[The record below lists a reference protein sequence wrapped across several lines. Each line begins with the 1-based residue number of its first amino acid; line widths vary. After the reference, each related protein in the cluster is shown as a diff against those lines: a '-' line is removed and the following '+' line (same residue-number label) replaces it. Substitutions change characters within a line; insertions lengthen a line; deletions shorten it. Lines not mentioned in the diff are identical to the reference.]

1 VRSVPGTHSPHAVNA
16 GQRLDAV
23 AADLEYFRAKRLE
36 PRVLH
41 LVRRGVISLND
52 LIRAGR
58 DTVGDRPARDT
69 ASDRTSHTAAADVE
83 QRLRA
88 LEDRLDAF
96 VAGIAAVAVAIRS
109 ADVVIED
116 IRRER
121 GDYDPFLRIA
131 KRTYS
136 GSAEE
141 RMSQLERGLAD
152 SEELLD
158 LFTRALLNTG
168 EITARQLDQRRQAVR
183 NQGYRNGAR
192 LVARAWVDPEFKRR
206 LLETGREA
214 ARELDIPPGR
224 LGKLG
229 VAENTEHEHN
239 IVVCTLCS
247 CYPHDLLGDPP
258 WWYRTDEYK
267 RRIIED
273 PRAMLAEMF
282 GLQVPANRSIAVRD
296 STSDVRWMV
305 LPRRPEGSEAMTEDE
320 LAELVTPESLVGA
333 AEPSVRRTWRDE

>member
-1 VRSVPGTHSPHAVNA
+1 VSTAAGPGPHAVNPEP
-16 GQRLDAV
+16 RLRAV

-52 LIRAGR
+52 LIHAGR
-58 DTVGDRPARDT
+58 K
-69 ASDRTSHTAAADVE
+69 TAAVRTGHAAAGSVE
-83 QRLRA
+83 QRLRV

-96 VAGIAAVAVAIRS
+96 VAGIAAVTVATRS
-109 ADVVIED
+109 GDVVVED

-121 GDYDPFLRIA
+121 GDYDPFLKIA

-136 GSAEE
+136 GSVGE

-158 LFTRALLNTG
+158 AFTRALLDTG
-168 EITARQLDQRRQAVR
+168 EITASQLGQRRR
-183 NQGYRNGAR
+183 ELRDQGHRNGAR
-192 LVARAWVDPEFKRR
+192 LVARAWVDPGFKRR

-229 VAENTEHEHN
+229 VAENTDDEHN

-282 GLQVPANRSIAVRD
+282 GLEVPPARSITVRD
-296 STSDVRWMV
+296 STSDIRWMV
-305 LPRRPEGSEAMTEDE
+305 LPRRPEGSAAMTEDQ
-320 LAELVTPESLVGA
+320 LADLVTPESLVGA
-333 AEPSVRRTWRDE
+333 AEPRTPQDPA

>member
-1 VRSVPGTHSPHAVNA
+1 MRTVP
-16 GQRLDAV
+16 
-23 AADLEYFRAKRLE
+23 
-36 PRVLH
+36 VL
-41 LVRRGVISLND
+41 
-52 LIRAGR
+52 
-58 DTVGDRPARDT
+58 
-69 ASDRTSHTAAADVE
+69 
-83 QRLRA
+83 
-88 LEDRLDAF
+88 
-96 VAGIAAVAVAIRS
+96 AGIAAIAAATRS

-121 GDYDPFLRIA
+121 GDYHPFLRIA

-141 RMSQLERGLAD
+141 RMSQLDRSLAD
-152 SEELLD
+152 SEELLGA
-158 LFTRALLNTG
+158 FTRALLDTG
-168 EITARQLDQRRQAVR
+168 EITAQQLAERREALR
-183 NQGYRNGAR
+183 GQGHRNGAR

-229 VAENTEHEHN
+229 VAENTENEHN

-282 GLQVPANRSIAVRD
+282 GLQVPPGRSVTVRD

-320 LAELVTPESLVGA
+320 LAGLVTPESLVGA
-333 AEPSVRRTWRDE
+333 AEPRTPRDPR

>member
-1 VRSVPGTHSPHAVNA
+1 MSSLPGADRPHAVNLDL
-16 GQRLDAV
+16 RLRAV

-58 DTVGDRPARDT
+58 DA
-69 ASDRTSHTAAADVE
+69 AAARTSRAGAADFG

-96 VAGIAAVAVAIRS
+96 VAGIAAVAVATRS

-121 GDYDPFLRIA
+121 GDYHSFLRIA

-136 GSAEE
+136 GPVEE
-141 RMSQLERGLAD
+141 RMSQLERGLAEC
-152 SEELLD
+152 EELLD
-158 LFTRALLNTG
+158 ALTRALLETG
-168 EITARQLDQRRQAVR
+168 EITAGQLDQRRQALR
-183 NQGYRNGAR
+183 SQGYRNGAR
-192 LVARAWVDPEFKRR
+192 LVARAWVDPQFRRR

-229 VAENTEHEHN
+229 VAENTEREHN

-273 PRAMLAEMF
+273 PRAMLADMF
-282 GLQVPANRSIAVRD
+282 ALEVPPERAVTVRD

-320 LAELVTPESLVGA
+320 LADLVTPESLVGA
-333 AEPSVRRTWRDE
+333 GEPRIPQDPA

>member
-1 VRSVPGTHSPHAVNA
+1 MSGLPDTHLPHAVNVDS
-16 GQRLDAV
+16 RVRAV
-23 AADLEYFRAKRLE
+23 AADLEYFRTKRLE

-41 LVRRGVISLND
+41 LVRRGAISLND

-58 DTVGDRPARDT
+58 DPTGSR
-69 ASDRTSHTAAADVE
+69 SSHEAAADAG

-88 LEDRLDAF
+88 LEDRLDAL
-96 VAGIAAVAVAIRS
+96 VAGIAAVAVATRS

-121 GDYDPFLRIA
+121 GDYHPFLRIV

-136 GSAEE
+136 GSAGQ

-152 SEELLD
+152 CEELLD
-158 LFTRALLNTG
+158 ALTRALLDTG
-168 EITARQLDQRRQAVR
+168 EITAHQLGQRRREVR
-183 NQGYRNGAR
+183 TRGYRNGAR

-206 LLETGREA
+206 LLETGRQA
-214 ARELDIPPGR
+214 ARELGIPPGR

-229 VAENTEHEHN
+229 VAENTEDEHN

-258 WWYRTDEYK
+258 WWYRADEYK
-267 RRIIED
+267 RRIIDD

-282 GLQVPANRSIAVRD
+282 GLQVPPHRSITVRD

-305 LPRRPEGSEAMTEDE
+305 LPRRPKGSEAMTEDE
-320 LAELVTPESLVGA
+320 LADLVTPESLVGA
-333 AEPSVRRTWRDE
+333 GEPRTPRDPA

>member
-1 VRSVPGTHSPHAVNA
+1 MGGLPGTHGPHAVNA
-16 GQRLDAV
+16 DPRLRAV
-23 AADLEYFRAKRLE
+23 AADLEYFRTKRLE

-58 DTVGDRPARDT
+58 DTTGDRTGP
-69 ASDRTSHTAAADVE
+69 AAATDAG

-88 LEDRLDAF
+88 LEDRLDAL
-96 VAGIAAVAVAIRS
+96 VAGIAAVAMAARS

-121 GDYDPFLRIA
+121 GDYHPFLKIA

-141 RMSQLERGLAD
+141 RMSQLERDLAG

-158 LFTRALLNTG
+158 AFTRALLDTG
-168 EITARQLDQRRQAVR
+168 EITAHQLDQRRQALR
-183 NQGYRNGAR
+183 SQGHRNGAR

-229 VAENTEHEHN
+229 VAENTEQEHN

-282 GLQVPANRSIAVRD
+282 GLEVPSGRSITVRD

-320 LAELVTPESLVGA
+320 LADLVTPESLVGA
-333 AEPSVRRTWRDE
+333 AEPRIPQELT

>member
-1 VRSVPGTHSPHAVNA
+1 MSSLPGIHRPHAVNPDP
-16 GQRLDAV
+16 RLRAV

-52 LIRAGR
+52 LIRSGR
-58 DTVGDRPARDT
+58 HAAGDRPGRAVGAT
-69 ASDRTSHTAAADVE
+69 AE

-96 VAGIAAVAVAIRS
+96 VAGIAAVAVATRS

-121 GDYDPFLRIA
+121 GDYHPFLKLA
-131 KRTYS
+131 KRTCS
-136 GSAEE
+136 GSVEE
-141 RMSQLERGLAD
+141 RMSQIERDLAGC
-152 SEELLD
+152 EELLD
-158 LFTRALLNTG
+158 VFTRALLDTG
-168 EITARQLDQRRQAVR
+168 EITAGQLDQRRQAVHS
-183 NQGYRNGAR
+183 QGYRNGAR
-192 LVARAWVDPEFKRR
+192 LVARAWVDPEFRRR
-206 LLETGREA
+206 LLQTGREA

-267 RRIIED
+267 RRFFED
-273 PRAMLAEMF
+273 PRAMLADMF
-282 GLQVPANRSIAVRD
+282 GLEVPPERSITVRD

-305 LPRRPEGSEAMTEDE
+305 LPRRPEGSEAMTEDQ
-320 LAELVTPESLVGA
+320 LAGLVTPESLVGA
-333 AEPSVRRTWRDE
+333 AEPRTPQDPG

>member
-1 VRSVPGTHSPHAVNA
+1 MSDLPDIRRPHAVNLDP
-16 GQRLDAV
+16 RLRAV
-23 AADLEYFRAKRLE
+23 AADLEYFRTKRLE

-58 DTVGDRPARDT
+58 DTAGDRISHAAT
-69 ASDRTSHTAAADVE
+69 ADAG

-96 VAGIAAVAVAIRS
+96 VAGIAAVAVATRS

-121 GDYDPFLRIA
+121 GDYHPFLTIA
-131 KRTYS
+131 KRTYT

-141 RMSQLERGLAD
+141 RMSQLEEDLAD
-152 SEELLD
+152 CDELLD
-158 LFTRALLNTG
+158 VFTRALLGTG
-168 EITARQLDQRRQAVR
+168 EITAGQLSQRRQALR
-183 NQGYRNGAR
+183 NQGHRNGAR
-192 LVARAWVDPEFKRR
+192 LVARAWADPGFRRR

-229 VAENTEHEHN
+229 VAENTEREHN

-282 GLQVPANRSIAVRD
+282 DLQVPPDRSIVVRD

-305 LPRRPEGSEAMTEDE
+305 LPRRPDGSQAMTEQQ
-320 LAELVTPESLVGA
+320 LADLVTPESLVGA
-333 AEPSVRRTWRDE
+333 AEPRTPPDPA

>member
-1 VRSVPGTHSPHAVNA
+1 MSGLPDTHRPHAVNVDS
-16 GQRLDAV
+16 RVRAV
-23 AADLEYFRAKRLE
+23 AADLEYFRTKRLE

-52 LIRAGR
+52 LIRAGP
-58 DTVGDRPARDT
+58 DPASNR
-69 ASDRTSHTAAADVE
+69 SSHEAAADAG
-83 QRLRA
+83 QWLRA
-88 LEDRLDAF
+88 LEDRLDAL
-96 VAGIAAVAVAIRS
+96 VADIAAVAVATGS

-121 GDYDPFLRIA
+121 GDYHPFLRIA

-136 GSAEE
+136 GSAGE

-152 SEELLD
+152 CEELLD
-158 LFTRALLNTG
+158 AFTRALLDTG
-168 EITARQLDQRRQAVR
+168 EITAHQLGQRRQEVR
-183 NQGYRNGAR
+183 NRGYRNGAA

-206 LLETGREA
+206 LLETGRQA

-229 VAENTEHEHN
+229 VAENTEDEHN
-239 IVVCTLCS
+239 VVVCTLCS

-258 WWYRTDEYK
+258 WWYRTEEYK
-267 RRIIED
+267 RRIVED

-282 GLQVPANRSIAVRD
+282 GLQVPPHRSIVVRD

-305 LPRRPEGSEAMTEDE
+305 LPRRPKGSEALTEDE
-320 LAELVTPESLVGA
+320 LADLVTSESLVGA
-333 AEPSVRRTWRDE
+333 GEPRTVQDPA

>member
-1 VRSVPGTHSPHAVNA
+1 MVSSLPDDPREHAVNL
-16 GQRLDAV
+16 GPRLRAV
-23 AADLEYFRAKRLE
+23 AADLEYFRTKRLE

-58 DTVGDRPARDT
+58 DTDGEHSHAAPAD
-69 ASDRTSHTAAADVE
+69 AG

-88 LEDRLDAF
+88 LEDRLDAL
-96 VAGIAAVAVAIRS
+96 VAGIAAVAVAPRS
-109 ADVVIED
+109 AGVVIED

-121 GDYDPFLRIA
+121 GDYHPFLAIA
-131 KRTYS
+131 KRTYT

-152 SEELLD
+152 GEELLD
-158 LFTRALLNTG
+158 AFTRALLDTG
-168 EITARQLDQRRQAVR
+168 QITAGQLSQRRQALR
-183 NQGYRNGAR
+183 DQGHRNGAR
-192 LVARAWVDPEFKRR
+192 LVARAWVDPGFKRR

-229 VAENTEHEHN
+229 VAENTEREHN

-258 WWYRTDEYK
+258 WWYRTEEYK

-282 GLQVPANRSIAVRD
+282 GLQVPSHRMIVVRD

-305 LPRRPEGSEAMTEDE
+305 LPRQPDGSQDMTEE
-320 LAELVTPESLVGA
+320 QLADLVTPESLVGA
-333 AEPSVRRTWRDE
+333 GEPRTPPDPA

>member
-1 VRSVPGTHSPHAVNA
+1 MSSLPGTHRPHALNLDL
-16 GQRLDAV
+16 RLRAV

-52 LIRAGR
+52 LIRAGQSGA
-58 DTVGDRPARDT
+58 GDRISA
-69 ASDRTSHTAAADVE
+69 AVAADAG

-96 VAGIAAVAVAIRS
+96 VTGIAAVAVAARS

-121 GDYDPFLRIA
+121 GDYDPFLRFA
-131 KRTYS
+131 KRSYG
-136 GSAEE
+136 GSVPE
-141 RMSQLERGLAD
+141 RMSQLERALAD
-152 SEELLD
+152 SEELLGG
-158 LFTRALLNTG
+158 FTRALLDTG
-168 EITARQLDQRRQAVR
+168 QITADQLGERRQALSR
-183 NQGYRNGAR
+183 RGYRNGAR
-192 LVARAWVDPEFKRR
+192 LVARAWLDPDFKRR

-258 WWYRTDEYK
+258 WWYRTEEYK
-267 RRIIED
+267 RRIIDD

-282 GLQVPANRSIAVRD
+282 GLQVPPHQSITVRD
-296 STSDVRWMV
+296 STSDLRWMV
-305 LPRRPEGSEAMTEDE
+305 LPRRPKDTEAMTEDQ
-320 LAELVTPESLVGA
+320 LADLVTPESLVGA
-333 AEPSVRRTWRDE
+333 AEPRAPQDPA

>member
-1 VRSVPGTHSPHAVNA
+1 MSSPPDIHRPHAVNPDP
-16 GQRLDAV
+16 RLRAV

-36 PRVLH
+36 PRILH
-41 LVRRGVISLND
+41 LVRRGVISLTD

-58 DTVGDRPARDT
+58 DTAGDRRRQAEPAGT
-69 ASDRTSHTAAADVE
+69 E

-88 LEDRLDAF
+88 IEDRLDAF
-96 VAGIAAVAVAIRS
+96 VTGIAAVTVAPRS

-121 GDYDPFLRIA
+121 GDYHPFLKIA
-131 KRTYS
+131 TRAYS
-136 GSAEE
+136 GPAQE
-141 RMSQLERGLAD
+141 RMSQLEQALAG
-152 SEELLD
+152 SEELLAA
-158 LFTRALLNTG
+158 FTRALLDTG
-168 EITARQLDQRRQAVR
+168 EITADQLSQQRQALR
-183 NQGYRNGAR
+183 QQGYRNGAR

-206 LLETGREA
+206 LLATGRQA

-229 VAENTEHEHN
+229 VAENTEDEHH

-267 RRIIED
+267 HRIVED

-282 GLQVPANRSIAVRD
+282 GLVVPPHRSITVHD

-305 LPRRPEGSEAMTEDE
+305 LPRRPEGTGVMTEAE
-320 LAELVTPESLVGA
+320 LAGLVTPESLVGA
-333 AEPSVRRTWRDE
+333 AEPRAPQDPA

>member
-1 VRSVPGTHSPHAVNA
+1 MNSVPGSHRPHVVD
-16 GQRLDAV
+16 LDTRARAV
-23 AADLEYFRAKRLE
+23 AADLEYFRTKRLE

-52 LIRAGR
+52 LIAAGR
-58 DTVGDRPARDT
+58 QTAGART
-69 ASDRTSHTAAADVE
+69 GGAVAADAG
-83 QRLRA
+83 QRLHA

-96 VAGIAAVAVAIRS
+96 VTGLDAVAVAPQA

-121 GDYDPFLRIA
+121 GDYHPFLKMA
-131 KRTYS
+131 TRTYG

-141 RMSQLERGLAD
+141 RMGQLERALAD
-152 SEELLD
+152 CEGLLAA
-158 LFTRALLNTG
+158 FTRALLDTG
-168 EITARQLDQRRQAVR
+168 QITADQLGQWRQEARSR
-183 NQGYRNGAR
+183 GYRNGAR
-192 LVARAWVDPEFKRR
+192 LVARAWVDPAFKRR
-206 LLETGREA
+206 LLATGREA
-214 ARELDIPPGR
+214 ARELGIPPGR

-282 GLQVPANRSIAVRD
+282 GLEVPPHRSIVVRD

-305 LPRRPEGSEAMTEDE
+305 LPRRPNGTEAMTEDE
-320 LAELVTPESLVGA
+320 LAGLVTPESLVGA
-333 AEPSVRRTWRDE
+333 AEPRTPQDPA

>member
-1 VRSVPGTHSPHAVNA
+1 MSSMPGIGRPHAVDPDP
-16 GQRLDAV
+16 RLRAV

-58 DTVGDRPARDT
+58 EAAGDRAGG
-69 ASDRTSHTAAADVE
+69 AGAGNAG

-88 LEDRLDAF
+88 LEERLDAF
-96 VAGIAAVAVAIRS
+96 VAGIAAVSAATRS

-136 GSAEE
+136 GSVDE
-141 RMSQLERGLAD
+141 RLSQLEAGLAGC
-152 SEELLD
+152 EELLAV
-158 LFTRALLNTG
+158 FTRALLDTG
-168 EITARQLDQRRQAVR
+168 EITAHELDQRRQALR
-183 NQGYRNGAR
+183 SQGYRNGAR
-192 LVARAWVDPEFKRR
+192 LVARAWVDPGFRRR
-206 LLETGREA
+206 LLETGRQA

-224 LGKLG
+224 LGKLS
-229 VAENTEHEHN
+229 VAENTEDEHN

-267 RRIIED
+267 RRITED
-273 PRAMLAEMF
+273 PRTMLAEMF
-282 GLQVPANRSIAVRD
+282 GLEIPPERSVTVRD

-305 LPRRPEGSEAMTEDE
+305 LPRRPEGSEAMSEDE
-320 LAELVTPESLVGA
+320 LADLVTPESLVGA
-333 AEPSVRRTWRDE
+333 AEPRAPQDLT

>member
-1 VRSVPGTHSPHAVNA
+1 MSGVPDIHRPHAVNPDP
-16 GQRLDAV
+16 RLRAV

-58 DTVGDRPARDT
+58 DTAGDRTGHA
-69 ASDRTSHTAAADVE
+69 AAADAE

-96 VAGIAAVAVAIRS
+96 VAGIAAVAVATRS
-109 ADVVIED
+109 ADVVIDD

-121 GDYDPFLRIA
+121 GDYHPFLRIA

-136 GSAEE
+136 GSVEE
-141 RMSQLERGLAD
+141 RMSQLERGIAD

-158 LFTRALLNTG
+158 AFTRALVDTG
-168 EITARQLDQRRQAVR
+168 EITAHQQREALR

-229 VAENTEHEHN
+229 VAENTEREHN

-282 GLQVPANRSIAVRD
+282 GLQVPPDRSIAVRD

-305 LPRRPEGSEAMTEDE
+305 LPRRPEGSEAMAEDE
-320 LAELVTPESLVGA
+320 LADLVTPESLVGA
-333 AEPSVRRTWRDE
+333 AELRTPQDPT

>member
-1 VRSVPGTHSPHAVNA
+1 MSGMPGSHSPHPVDPEP
-16 GQRLDAV
+16 RLRAV

-58 DTVGDRPARDT
+58 EIKADQVSRPGPAD
-69 ASDRTSHTAAADVE
+69 AA

-96 VAGIAAVAVAIRS
+96 VTGIAVVAVATRS

-121 GDYDPFLRIA
+121 GDYHPFLKFA
-131 KRTYS
+131 ERTCT

-141 RMSQLERGLAD
+141 RMSQLERALSD
-152 SEELLD
+152 SEELLGV
-158 LFTRALLNTG
+158 FTRALVDTG
-168 EITARQLDQRRQAVR
+168 EITARELDQRRRAVR

-192 LVARAWVDPEFKRR
+192 LVARAWADPEFRRR

-239 IVVCTLCS
+239 VVVCTLCS

-258 WWYRTDEYK
+258 WWYRTGEYK
-267 RRIIED
+267 KRIIED

-282 GLQVPANRSIAVRD
+282 GLRVPPQRSITVRD

-305 LPRRPEGSEAMTEDE
+305 LPRRPEGTEALTEDE
-320 LAELVTPESLVGA
+320 LADLVTPESLVGA
-333 AEPSVRRTWRDE
+333 GEPRRPQDPR

>member
-1 VRSVPGTHSPHAVNA
+1 MSSLPDINRPHAVNPDP
-16 GQRLDAV
+16 RLRAL

-52 LIRAGR
+52 LVRAGR
-58 DTVGDRPARDT
+58 DAAG
-69 ASDRTSHTAAADVE
+69 DRTSRAGAADVE

-88 LEDRLDAF
+88 LGDRLDAF
-96 VAGIAAVAVAIRS
+96 VAGIAAVAVATRS

-121 GDYDPFLRIA
+121 GDYHPFLRLA

-152 SEELLD
+152 SEELLEV
-158 LFTRALLNTG
+158 FTRALLDTG
-168 EITARQLDQRRQAVR
+168 EITAHQLGQRRQALR

-192 LVARAWVDPEFKRR
+192 VVARAWVDPEFKRR

-229 VAENTEHEHN
+229 VAENTGREHN

-282 GLQVPANRSIAVRD
+282 GLNVPPERSIAVRD

-305 LPRRPEGSEAMTEDE
+305 LPRRPAGSEAMTEDE
-320 LAELVTPESLVGA
+320 LAGLVTPESLVGA
-333 AEPSVRRTWRDE
+333 AEPRSPQDPR

>member
-1 VRSVPGTHSPHAVNA
+1 MSSMPDIHRPHAANPDP
-16 GQRLDAV
+16 RLGAV

-41 LVRRGVISLND
+41 LVRRGVIGLSD

-58 DTVGDRPARDT
+58 DTTADR
-69 ASDRTSHTAAADVE
+69 ASHAAPADVE

-96 VAGIAAVAVAIRS
+96 VAGIAAVAVAPRS

-121 GDYDPFLRIA
+121 GDYDPFLKIA
-131 KRTYS
+131 TRTYS
-136 GSAEE
+136 GSVEE
-141 RMSQLERGLAD
+141 RMSQLEQGLAD
-152 SEELLD
+152 SGELLD
-158 LFTRALLNTG
+158 AFTRALLDTG
-168 EITARQLDQRRQAVR
+168 EITAHQLDQRRQALR
-183 NQGYRNGAR
+183 NRGYRNGAR
-192 LVARAWVDPEFKRR
+192 LVARAWVDPGFRRR

-214 ARELDIPPGR
+214 ARELDIPPGK

-229 VAENTEHEHN
+229 VAENTDHEHN

-258 WWYRTDEYK
+258 WWYRTDDYK

-282 GLQVPANRSIAVRD
+282 GLEVPPDRSIVVRD

-305 LPRRPEGSEAMTEDE
+305 LPRRPKGSEAMTEDE
-320 LAELVTPESLVGA
+320 LADLVTPESLVGA
-333 AEPSVRRTWRDE
+333 AEPRAPQDPA

>member
-1 VRSVPGTHSPHAVNA
+1 MSSLPGIHRPHEMNPDP
-16 GQRLDAV
+16 RLRAV

-58 DTVGDRPARDT
+58 DAAG
-69 ASDRTSHTAAADVE
+69 DRTSRADATTVE

-96 VAGIAAVAVAIRS
+96 VAGIAAVAVATRS

-141 RMSQLERGLAD
+141 RMSQLERSLAD
-152 SEELLD
+152 CEELLD
-158 LFTRALLNTG
+158 VFTCALLATG
-168 EITARQLDQRRQAVR
+168 EITIGQLEQRRQALR
-183 NQGYRNGAR
+183 SQGYRNGAR

-214 ARELDIPPGR
+214 ARELDILPGR

-229 VAENTEHEHN
+229 VAENTEREHN

-273 PRAMLAEMF
+273 PRATLAEMF
-282 GLQVPANRSIAVRD
+282 GLEVPPERSITVRD

-305 LPRRPEGSEAMTEDE
+305 LPRRPGGSEAFTEDE
-320 LAELVTPESLVGA
+320 LADLVTPESLVGA
-333 AEPSVRRTWRDE
+333 AEPRTPPGPA

>member
-1 VRSVPGTHSPHAVNA
+1 MSSLPGIDRPHAVNPDP
-16 GQRLDAV
+16 RLRAV

-58 DTVGDRPARDT
+58 EAPGE
-69 ASDRTSHTAAADVE
+69 RTGRAGAADIE

-96 VAGIAAVAVAIRS
+96 VAGLAAVTAATRS
-109 ADVVIED
+109 GDVVIED
-116 IRRER
+116 IRRVR
-121 GDYDPFLRIA
+121 GDYHPFLRIA
-131 KRTYS
+131 KRAYS
-136 GSAEE
+136 GSVEE

-152 SEELLD
+152 AEELLEV
-158 LFTRALLNTG
+158 FTRALLDTG
-168 EITARQLDQRRQAVR
+168 EIAAGQLDQRRQVLSS
-183 NQGYRNGAR
+183 QGYRNGAR
-192 LVARAWVDPEFKRR
+192 LVARAWADPDFKRR
-206 LLETGREA
+206 LLETGRQA

-229 VAENTEHEHN
+229 VAENTEREHN

-282 GLQVPANRSIAVRD
+282 GLQIPPERSIVVRD

-305 LPRRPEGSEAMTEDE
+305 LPRRPAGSEDMTEDE

-333 AEPSVRRTWRDE
+333 AEPRTPQDLR

>member
-1 VRSVPGTHSPHAVNA
+1 MSSLPDIDRTHAVDLDA
-16 GQRLDAV
+16 RLGAV

-58 DTVGDRPARDT
+58 EA
-69 ASDRTSHTAAADVE
+69 AAERTSDAGAADAG

-88 LEDRLDAF
+88 LEDRLDAL
-96 VAGIAAVAVAIRS
+96 VAGIAAVSVATRS

-131 KRTYS
+131 KRPCS
-136 GSAEE
+136 GSAGE
-141 RMSQLERGLAD
+141 RMSQLDRALAG
-152 SEELLD
+152 SEEVLEV
-158 LFTRALLNTG
+158 FTRALLDTG
-168 EITARQLDQRRQAVR
+168 EITAQQLDQRREALR
-183 NQGYRNGAR
+183 HQGYRNGAR
-192 LVARAWVDPEFKRR
+192 LVARAWVDPEFRRR

-229 VAENTEHEHN
+229 VAENTEREHN

-282 GLQVPANRSIAVRD
+282 GLEVSPERSITVRD

-305 LPRRPEGSEAMTEDE
+305 LPRRPAGTEAMSQDE
-320 LAELVTPESLVGA
+320 LADLVTAESLVGA
-333 AEPSVRRTWRDE
+333 AEPRAPQDPK

>member
-1 VRSVPGTHSPHAVNA
+1 MSSLPDSRPHAVDTES
-16 GQRLDAV
+16 RLHAI
-23 AADLEYFRAKRLE
+23 AADLEYFRVKRLE

-52 LIRAGR
+52 LIRAG
-58 DTVGDRPARDT
+58 GDSAGKVT
-69 ASDRTSHTAAADVE
+69 DRAAAADGG

-88 LEDRLDAF
+88 LEDRLDAL
-96 VAGIAAVAVAIRS
+96 VTGIAAITMATRS

-121 GDYDPFLRIA
+121 GDYDPFLKLAR
-131 KRTYS
+131 RTYS
-136 GSAEE
+136 GSVAD
-141 RMSQLERGLAD
+141 RMTQLEQVLAD
-152 SEELLD
+152 SEELLGS
-158 LFTRALLNTG
+158 FTRALLATG
-168 EITARQLDQRRQAVR
+168 EITAPELGQRREALGSR
-183 NQGYRNGAR
+183 GHRNGAR
-192 LVARAWVDPEFKRR
+192 LVARAWVDPEFRRR

-229 VAENTEHEHN
+229 VAENTDDEHN

-267 RRIIED
+267 HRITED
-273 PRAMLAEMF
+273 PRTMLAEMF
-282 GLQVPANRSIAVRD
+282 GLHVPPHRSIVVRD

-305 LPRRPEGSEAMTEDE
+305 LPRRPAGSEAMTEGE

-333 AEPSVRRTWRDE
+333 AEPRVRQDPA

>member
-1 VRSVPGTHSPHAVNA
+1 MSSLPDTDRPHAVNPDP
-16 GQRLDAV
+16 RLRAV

-58 DTVGDRPARDT
+58 DTAG
-69 ASDRTSHTAAADVE
+69 DRTSRAAAATVE

-88 LEDRLDAF
+88 LEDRLDAL
-96 VAGIAAVAVAIRS
+96 VAGIAAVAVATRS

-121 GDYDPFLRIA
+121 GDYHPFLRIA

-136 GSAEE
+136 GSVGE

-158 LFTRALLNTG
+158 VFTRALLDTG
-168 EITARQLDQRRQAVR
+168 EITARQLDQQRQALHG
-183 NQGYRNGAR
+183 QGYRNGAR

-229 VAENTEHEHN
+229 VAENTEREHN
-239 IVVCTLCS
+239 VVVCTLCS

-273 PRAMLAEMF
+273 PRAMLTDLF
-282 GLQVPANRSIAVRD
+282 GLEVPPERAVTVRD

-320 LAELVTPESLVGA
+320 LADLVTPESLVGT
-333 AEPSVRRTWRDE
+333 AEPRTPQDPA

>member
-1 VRSVPGTHSPHAVNA
+1 MSGVPDIHRPHAVNPDP
-16 GQRLDAV
+16 RLRAV

-58 DTVGDRPARDT
+58 DTAGDRTGHA
-69 ASDRTSHTAAADVE
+69 AAADAE

-96 VAGIAAVAVAIRS
+96 VAGIAAVAVATRS
-109 ADVVIED
+109 ADVVIDD

-121 GDYDPFLRIA
+121 GDYHPFLRIA

-136 GSAEE
+136 GSVEE
-141 RMSQLERGLAD
+141 RMSQLERGIAD

-158 LFTRALLNTG
+158 AFTRALVDTG
-168 EITARQLDQRRQAVR
+168 EITAHQLDQQREALR

-229 VAENTEHEHN
+229 VAENTEREHN

-282 GLQVPANRSIAVRD
+282 GLQVPPDRSIAVRD

-305 LPRRPEGSEAMTEDE
+305 LPRRPEGSEAMAEDE
-320 LAELVTPESLVGA
+320 LADLVTPESLVGA
-333 AEPSVRRTWRDE
+333 AELRTPQDPT

>member
-1 VRSVPGTHSPHAVNA
+1 MSGLPDAGRPHPVNPDP
-16 GQRLDAV
+16 RLRAV

-41 LVRRGVISLND
+41 LVRRGVISLNE

-58 DTVGDRPARDT
+58 DTT
-69 ASDRTSHTAAADVE
+69 ADRTIRAGAVDVE

-96 VAGIAAVAVAIRS
+96 VGGIAAVSVATRS

-121 GDYDPFLRIA
+121 GDYHPFLKIA
-131 KRTYS
+131 KRAYS
-136 GSAEE
+136 GSVEE

-152 SEELLD
+152 CEELLD
-158 LFTRALLNTG
+158 VFTRALLDTG
-168 EITARQLDQRRQAVR
+168 EITAHQLDQRRQALR
-183 NQGYRNGAR
+183 QQGYRNGAR
-192 LVARAWVDPEFKRR
+192 LVARAWVDPQFRLR

-273 PRAMLAEMF
+273 PRAMLADMF
-282 GLQVPANRSIAVRD
+282 GLEVPPERSVTVRD

-305 LPRRPEGSEAMTEDE
+305 LPRRPEGTDGMTEDE

-333 AEPSVRRTWRDE
+333 AEPRTPPGLR

>member
-1 VRSVPGTHSPHAVNA
+1 MSSLPDTHRPDAVN
-16 GQRLDAV
+16 LDLRSRALT
-23 AADLEYFRAKRLE
+23 ADLEYFRAKRLE

-58 DTVGDRPARDT
+58 DGAGDRT
-69 ASDRTSHTAAADVE
+69 GHGVAADAG

-96 VAGIAAVAVAIRS
+96 VAGIAAVSVATRS

-121 GDYDPFLRIA
+121 GDYDPFLRFA
-131 KRTYS
+131 KRGYS
-136 GSAEE
+136 GSGPE
-141 RMSQLERGLAD
+141 RMSQLERALAD
-152 SEELLD
+152 SEELLEV
-158 LFTRALLNTG
+158 FTRALLDTG
-168 EITARQLDQRRQAVR
+168 EITAAQLGERREALR
-183 NQGYRNGAR
+183 HQGYRNGAR

-206 LLETGREA
+206 LLETGRQA

-258 WWYRTDEYK
+258 WWYRTEEYK
-267 RRIIED
+267 RRIIDD

-282 GLQVPANRSIAVRD
+282 GLQVPPHRSITVRD

-305 LPRRPEGSEAMTEDE
+305 LPRRPKGTEAMTEDK
-320 LAELVTPESLVGA
+320 LADLVTPESLVGA
-333 AEPSVRRTWRDE
+333 AEPRTPQDPA

>member
-1 VRSVPGTHSPHAVNA
+1 MSRLPDTDRPHAVNPDP
-16 GQRLDAV
+16 RLRAV

-58 DTVGDRPARDT
+58 NAAG
-69 ASDRTSHTAAADVE
+69 DRTSRAGAADIE
-83 QRLRA
+83 QRLRI
-88 LEDRLDAF
+88 LEDRLDGF
-96 VAGIAAVAVAIRS
+96 VAGVAAVAVATRS
-109 ADVVIED
+109 AEVVIED

-121 GDYDPFLRIA
+121 GDYHPFLKIA
-131 KRTYS
+131 ERTYI
-136 GSAEE
+136 GSVEE

-152 SEELLD
+152 CEELLAV
-158 LFTRALLNTG
+158 FTHSLLDTG
-168 EITARQLDQRRQAVR
+168 EITANQLDQRRQALR

-192 LVARAWVDPEFKRR
+192 LVARAWVDPEFRQR

-214 ARELDIPPGR
+214 ARDLDIPPGR
-224 LGKLG
+224 LGKLS
-229 VAENTEHEHN
+229 VAENTEREHN

-273 PRAMLAEMF
+273 PRAMLAQMF
-282 GLQVPANRSIAVRD
+282 GLEVPPERSITVHD

-305 LPRRPEGSEAMTEDE
+305 LPRRPQGSEAMTEDE
-320 LAELVTPESLVGA
+320 LADLVTPESLVGA
-333 AEPSVRRTWRDE
+333 AEPRTPQDLT

>member
-1 VRSVPGTHSPHAVNA
+1 MSSRPGIDRPHAVNPDP
-16 GQRLDAV
+16 RLRAV

-36 PRVLH
+36 PRILH
-41 LVRRGVISLND
+41 LVRRGVFSLND

-58 DTVGDRPARDT
+58 DAAGDRAGSAGGAT
-69 ASDRTSHTAAADVE
+69 AE

-96 VAGIAAVAVAIRS
+96 VAGIAAVAVATRS

-121 GDYDPFLRIA
+121 GDYHPFLKFA

-136 GSAEE
+136 GSVEE
-141 RMSQLERGLAD
+141 RMSQLERDLAGC
-152 SEELLD
+152 EELLEA
-158 LFTRALLNTG
+158 FTRALLDTG
-168 EITARQLDQRRQAVR
+168 EITAGQLGQRRQALHS
-183 NQGYRNGAR
+183 QGYRNGAR
-192 LVARAWVDPEFKRR
+192 LVARAWVDPEFRRR

-229 VAENTEHEHN
+229 VAENTEREHN

-258 WWYRTDEYK
+258 WWYRTDDYK

-273 PRAMLAEMF
+273 PRAMLADMF
-282 GLQVPANRSIAVRD
+282 GLEVPPERSITVRD

-305 LPRRPEGSEAMTEDE
+305 LPRRPEGSEAMTEE
-320 LAELVTPESLVGA
+320 QLADLVTPESLVGA
-333 AEPSVRRTWRDE
+333 GEPRTPRDPA

>member
-1 VRSVPGTHSPHAVNA
+1 MSSLPDNRREHTVNL
-16 GQRLDAV
+16 GPRLRAV
-23 AADLEYFRAKRLE
+23 AADLDYFRTKRLE

-41 LVRRGVISLND
+41 LVRRGAISLND

-58 DTVGDRPARDT
+58 
-69 ASDRTSHTAAADVE
+69 HTAGEQHGQATVADAG

-88 LEDRLDAF
+88 LEDGLDAL
-96 VAGIAAVAVAIRS
+96 VAGIAAVAVAPHS

-121 GDYDPFLRIA
+121 GDYHPFLRIA
-131 KRTYS
+131 KRAHT
-136 GSAEE
+136 GSAGE
-141 RMSQLERGLAD
+141 RLSQLERELAD
-152 SEELLD
+152 CAELLD
-158 LFTRALLNTG
+158 VFTRALLDTG
-168 EITARQLDQRRQAVR
+168 QITAGELAQRRQALR
-183 NQGYRNGAR
+183 NRGHRNGAR
-192 LVARAWVDPEFKRR
+192 LVARAWVDPGFRRR

-229 VAENTEHEHN
+229 VAENTEDEHN

-267 RRIIED
+267 RRIVED
-273 PRAMLAEMF
+273 PRTMLAEMF
-282 GLQVPANRSIAVRD
+282 GIRVPPHRSIVVRD

-305 LPRRPEGSEAMTEDE
+305 LPRRPEGSRGMTEE
-320 LAELVTPESLVGA
+320 QLAGLVTPESLVGV
-333 AEPSVRRTWRDE
+333 AEPRTPDPA

>member
-1 VRSVPGTHSPHAVNA
+1 MSSLPGIHRPHAVDVDS
-16 GQRLDAV
+16 RVRAV
-23 AADLEYFRAKRLE
+23 AADLEYFRIKRLE

-58 DTVGDRPARDT
+58 DLAG
-69 ASDRTSHTAAADVE
+69 DRTSDAVAADAG

-96 VAGIAAVAVAIRS
+96 VADIAAVAVATRS
-109 ADVVIED
+109 AGVVIED

-121 GDYDPFLRIA
+121 GDYHPFLKIA
-131 KRTYS
+131 KRTYA
-136 GSAEE
+136 GSAQECLG
-141 RMSQLERGLAD
+141 QLERALAE

-158 LFTRALLNTG
+158 AFTRALLEAG
-168 EITARQLDQRRQAVR
+168 EITAGELGERRREVR
-183 NQGYRNGAR
+183 NRGYRNGAR
-192 LVARAWVDPEFKRR
+192 LVARAWVDPQFKRR

-214 ARELDIPPGR
+214 ARELGIPPGR

-273 PRAMLAEMF
+273 PRAMLAQMF
-282 GLQVPANRSIAVRD
+282 GLQLPPHRLITVHD

-305 LPRRPEGSEAMTEDE
+305 LPRRPAGSEHMTEKE
-320 LAELVTPESLVGA
+320 LADLVTPESLVGA
-333 AEPSVRRTWRDE
+333 GEPRIPQGPA

>member
-1 VRSVPGTHSPHAVNA
+1 MSSLPDFHRPHAVNLDS
-16 GQRLDAV
+16 RLRAV
-23 AADLEYFRAKRLE
+23 AADLEYFRTKRLE

-41 LVRRGVISLND
+41 LVRRGAISLND

-58 DTVGDRPARDT
+58 DGAGDRSAV
-69 ASDRTSHTAAADVE
+69 AADAG

-96 VAGIAAVAVAIRS
+96 VAGIAAVAVATRS
-109 ADVVIED
+109 VKVVIED

-131 KRTYS
+131 KRSYS
-136 GSAEE
+136 GSEQQ
-141 RMSQLERGLAD
+141 RMSQLERALAD

-158 LFTRALLNTG
+158 AFTRALLDTG
-168 EITARQLDQRRQAVR
+168 EVTAHQLDQRRQAVR
-183 NQGYRNGAR
+183 DQGYRNGAR
-192 LVARAWVDPEFKRR
+192 LVARAWLDPEFKRR
-206 LLETGREA
+206 LLETGRQA
-214 ARELDIPPGR
+214 ARELGIPPGR

-239 IVVCTLCS
+239 VVVCTLCS

-282 GLQVPANRSIAVRD
+282 GLHVPPHRSITVRD

-305 LPRRPEGSEAMTEDE
+305 LPRRPEGTEALTEDE
-320 LAELVTPESLVGA
+320 LADLVTPESLVGA
-333 AEPSVRRTWRDE
+333 GEPRTPQDPA

>member
-1 VRSVPGTHSPHAVNA
+1 MSSLPDIHRPHAVNP
-16 GQRLDAV
+16 GPRLRAV
-23 AADLEYFRAKRLE
+23 AADLEYFRTKRLE

-58 DTVGDRPARDT
+58 DAAGDR
-69 ASDRTSHTAAADVE
+69 ASSAGAADAG

-88 LEDRLDAF
+88 LEDRLDAL
-96 VAGIAAVAVAIRS
+96 VAGIAAVSVATRS

-121 GDYDPFLRIA
+121 GDYHPFLKIA
-131 KRTYS
+131 RRTCS
-136 GSAEE
+136 GSVEE

-152 SEELLD
+152 CEELLD
-158 LFTRALLNTG
+158 VFTRALLDTG
-168 EITARQLDQRRQAVR
+168 EITARQLDQRREALR
-183 NQGYRNGAR
+183 SQGYRNGAR
-192 LVARAWVDPEFKRR
+192 LVARAWVDPEFRRR
-206 LLETGREA
+206 LLETGRQA

-229 VAENTEHEHN
+229 VAENTDREHN

-282 GLQVPANRSIAVRD
+282 GLVVPPERSVTVRD

-305 LPRRPEGSEAMTEDE
+305 LPRRPEGSEALTEDE
-320 LAELVTPESLVGA
+320 LADLVTPESLVGA
-333 AEPSVRRTWRDE
+333 AEPRTPQELR